1 MFVFCVS
8 VYVLGLLCR
17 VVRKFNADGWK
28 AGGGRKKEREKKQE
42 NVH

>member
-28 AGGGRKKEREKKQE
+28 GVQEEEQEKAQQY
-42 NVH
+42 